1 MSAASLPKLH
11 RLWLLAGLLAAL
23 CAFPQFASDYQTS
36 LLAKFMVFG
45 IFALSLD
52 LIWGYS
58 GIVNFGHA
66 IFFGGGA
73 YAMGI
78 ALKYLPYPGATYL
91 AVVFAI
97 LVPMI
102 AGILLGYFL
111 FYGRVGGVFFGVVT
125 LALTSV
131 VQSIVIVSSDLTGGM
146 NGLFDFAPPKLGI
159 PGLFELDLFSPMVAY
174 YTVLVAAIGCY
185 HLCRAIVGSD
195 FGRVIQAIR
204 EDEDRVE
211 YLGYNVPFLKT
222 AVFAIAC
229 AIAGFSGALYVP
241 LGFISP
247 DLLGIERSALVLV
260 WVAVGGRGTLIGA
273 FVGAITVSYLQTFLS
288 DQFVVLWQLFIGIL
302 AILVILVWPTGIVGF
317 LKTRPMRSLFRS
329 DRANRVASHAQD

>member
-1 MSAASLPKLH
+1 MINNVLYKQPKFWVLGI
-11 RLWLLAGLLAAL
+11 LFLAL
-23 CAFPQFASDYQTS
+23 CAFPQVTSGYQTS
-36 LLAKFMVFG
+36 LLAKFLVFG

-66 IFFGGGA
+66 IFFGAGA

-78 ALKYLPYPGATYL
+78 ALKYLPFAGATYF
-91 AVVFAI
+91 AVIFAI
-97 LVPMI
+97 LVPMLI
-102 AGILLGYFL
+102 GILLGYFL

-125 LALTSV
+125 LALTGV
-131 VQSIVIVSSDLTGGM
+131 VQSIIIISSDLTGGM

-159 PGLFELDLFSPMVAY
+159 PGLIEFDLYSPTVAY
-174 YTVLVAAIGCY
+174 YTVLAAAIGCY
-185 HLCRAIVGSD
+185 LLARYIVNSD

-211 YLGYNVPFLKT
+211 YLGYNVPFLK
-222 AVFAIAC
+222 VVIFAIAC
-229 AIAGFSGALYVP
+229 GMAGFSGALYVP

-247 DLLGIERSALVLV
+247 DLLSIERSAVVLV

-273 FVGAITVSYLQTFLS
+273 FVGTLAVSYMQTFLS
-288 DQFVVLWQLFIGIL
+288 DQFVVLWLLFIGVL
-302 AILVILVWPTGIVGF
+302 AILVILIWPTGIVGF
-317 LKTRPMRSLFRS
+317 AKRYSLRSIFPFKQS
-329 DRANRVASHAQD
+329 

>member
-1 MSAASLPKLH
+1 MSPSEASRPRK
-11 RLWLLAGLLAAL
+11 LWLLAVFFVAL
-23 CAFPQFASDYQTS
+23 CAFPQIASDYQTS
-36 LLAKFMVFG
+36 LLAKFIVFG

-91 AVVFAI
+91 AVLFAI
-97 LVPMI
+97 FVPTI
-102 AGILLGYFL
+102 SGILLGYFL

-125 LALTSV
+125 LALTGV
-131 VQSIVIVSSDLTGGM
+131 VQSIVIVSSGLTGGM
-146 NGLFDFAPPKLGI
+146 NGLFDFAPPKIGI
-159 PGLFELDLFSPMVAY
+159 PGIFEFDLYSPMVAY
-174 YTVLVAAIGCY
+174 YTVLAAAIGCY
-185 HLCRAIVGSD
+185 LLCRAIVDSD

-204 EDEDRVE
+204 EDEERVE
-211 YLGYNVPFLKT
+211 YLGYNVPLLKT
-222 AVFAIAC
+222 VIFGIAC
-229 AIAGFSGALYVP
+229 AVAGLSGALYVP

-247 DLLGIERSALVLV
+247 DLLGIEQSALVLV
-260 WVAVGGRGTLIGA
+260 WVAVGGRGTLVGA

-288 DQFVVLWQLFIGIL
+288 DQFVTLWLLFVGLL
-302 AILVILVWPTGIVGF
+302 AILVILVWPSGIVGF
-317 LKTRPMRSLFRS
+317 FKAPFISSFLSSGRLT
-329 DRANRVASHAQD
+329 RVAKHAQD